1 MIYLRSFKLFESYYD
16 TLDDVQNLISEV
28 EDRLDCDFERNR
40 IEYDK
45 ISFIFTFSQSKF
57 NIDDE
62 IFKTTI
68 SWFIDS
74 IKRLDKIIIQN
85 KVFSPDFGTFYK
97 DEFTNGFKPK
107 GFVINISGSFTEIF
121 TNLIRDYDIDPQSI
135 KKEIKKFSSD
145 KFINELFKLY
155 CGRLHR
161 DIDFTMLEVFRTG
174 NNDLLSPIKFGDVQ
188 LPHNLSEQFKID
200 ITPIFLE
207 KVYKN
212 SGLVFRISLSSKYQF
227 NMVTREDRLRGESI
241 ANETDKKLKELGLEL
256 TWKDIFVKSENYNN
270 W

>member
-16 TLDDVQNLISEV
+16 TMDDVQNLINEV

-40 IEYDK
+40 IEHDK
-45 ISFIFTFSQSKF
+45 ISFIFTFSQSKL

-85 KVFSPDFGTFYK
+85 KVFSPYFGTFYK
-97 DEFTNGFKPK
+97 AGFKNASK
-107 GFVINISGSFTEIF
+107 GFIIEISGGFTEIF
-121 TNLIRDYDIDPQSI
+121 TNLIRDYEIDSESI
-135 KKEIKKFSSD
+135 KDEIKKFSSD
-145 KFINELFKLY
+145 KFIHELFKLY

-161 DIDFTMLEVFRTG
+161 DIDFTMLEVFRT
-174 NNDLLSPIKFGDVQ
+174 NYNDLLSPIKFGDVQ

-227 NMVTREDRLRGESI
+227 NMVKREDRLRGESI

-256 TWKDIFVKSENYNN
+256 TWEDIFVKSENYNN

>member
-16 TLDDVQNLISEV
+16 TMDDVQNLINEV

-40 IEYDK
+40 IEHDK
-45 ISFIFTFSQSKF
+45 ISFIFTFSESKL

-85 KVFSPDFGTFYK
+85 KVFSPYFGTFYR
-97 DEFTNGFKPK
+97 DEFTNGSNPK
-107 GFVINISGSFTEIF
+107 EFVINISGSFTEIF
-121 TNLIRDYDIDPQSI
+121 TNLLRDYKIDPEPV
-135 KKEIKKFSSD
+135 KEEIKKIDKD
-145 KFINELFKLY
+145 KFIRKLFKIY
-155 CGRLHR
+155 CNRHI
-161 DIDFTMLEVFRTG
+161 DMDFTMLEAFRTG
-174 NNDLLSPIKFGDVQ
+174 SNDLLSPIKFDDVR

-227 NMVTREDRLRGESI
+227 NMVTREDRFRGESI
-241 ANETDKKLKELGLEL
+241 AKETDRKLKELGIDL
-256 TWKDIFVKSENYNN
+256 TWKDIFVKSKEKYYNS
-270 W
+270 